1 MKEEQLIFVYN
12 ADSSIFST
20 LTDFAHK
27 LLSPSTYQCHLCA
40 LTFGNFSEKQE
51 WKSIVESLPL
61 KTIFLHKDE
70 FEKQYNIRTALPA
83 AFLRKNEAVNEIIS
97 KQEIESCNSL
107 PELRRVVEQK
117 IEEHVQHYHPNI

>member
-12 ADSSIFST
+12 ADRGIFST

-40 LTFGNFSEKQE
+40 LTYGNFSEKQE
-51 WKSIVESLPL
+51 WKSIVEGLPL

-70 FEKQYNIRTALPA
+70 FEKQYNIQAALPA
-83 AFLRKNEAVNEIIS
+83 AFLRKNEGVIEIIS
-97 KQEIESCNSL
+97 RQEIESCHSL
-107 PELRRVVEQK
+107 QELKRVVEQK
-117 IEEHVQHYHPNI
+117 LEEHVQHYHPNI